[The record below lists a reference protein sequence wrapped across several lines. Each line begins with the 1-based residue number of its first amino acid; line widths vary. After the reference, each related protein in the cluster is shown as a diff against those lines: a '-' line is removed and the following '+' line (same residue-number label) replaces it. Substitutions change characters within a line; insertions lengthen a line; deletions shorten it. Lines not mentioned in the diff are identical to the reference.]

1 RAWQDPKPGQDAMA
15 AIAGEVLMEADGAD
29 PRGGITPH
37 TSPMNGSADR
47 FSARPRQTT
56 PLIDQIIDGAS
67 PAGSIG
73 RASIDDMARCAES
86 MSDQTVAGRSSFSR
100 IRSGRCGFPIA
111 KMPEPELYF

>member
-1 RAWQDPKPGQDAMA
+1 
-15 AIAGEVLMEADGAD
+15 MEADVAD
-29 PRGGITPH
+29 PRGGIPSLA
-37 TSPMNGSADR
+37 SPMNRSEDR
-47 FSARPRQTT
+47 LAARPRQTT